1 MKKKINIAFA
11 IVCFCMALMFSHFD
25 AAAQTTATKQTGTP
39 KKKITFISKW
49 GPYTGNTKAT
59 AEDIIKLVALPITV
73 IDSATKEKWEILKF
87 NFGWRKKDI
96 FDDVDKGTRKVIF
109 MPNVVTVTS
118 DNKIPLSWQKE
129 VMESVTSGEQFIIEE
144 IIIQN
149 PKTKEARMC
158 KPILITVL

>member
-1 MKKKINIAFA
+1 MKKKINIVIA
-11 IVCFCMALMFSHFD
+11 IACFCIAFIGVSIQ
-25 AAAQTTATKQTGTP
+25 ATAQSTTNKQVGVP

-59 AEDIIKLVALPITV
+59 IDDIKKLVSLPVTV

-96 FDDVDKGTRKVIF
+96 FDDIDKGTRKVIF
-109 MPNVVTVTS
+109 IPNVVTVTG
-118 DNKIPLSWQKE
+118 DNKVPVSWQKE
-129 VMESVTSGEQFIIEE
+129 ILEFVTTGEQFIIEG